1 MENNEQ
7 SKVDERYEHLEN
19 CVLKTFNL
27 KSDRWQKCL
36 AVEEQRQ
43 VILDFLDKADQMSLV
58 VSLGS
63 SGQLIPNLGFSGR
76 GKNKSVYFVKQ
87 SKTALSVNTMKTHLT
102 WGSLSHSPLEELSV
116 LLEKVSRVR
125 AARLANESLF

>member
-7 SKVDERYEHLEN
+7 SKVDERYGYLEN
-19 CVLKTFNL
+19 CVLKTFHL

-36 AVEEQRQ
+36 AVEEQRE
-43 VILDFLDKADQMSLV
+43 VIQDFLDKADQTTLV

-125 AARLANESLF
+125 AARLDNESFF